1 MPVLHVQEA
10 SSRLLWSLLCA
21 LYCKFVYRV
30 QQCKSLSLLLPLSS
44 VGMIRDTVII
54 CHVQASA
61 ASAQQMPISLPGST
75 ITSLRLRPQQ
85 DQYKD
90 MAKFLGYSSASS
102 SLPSPSITRSNHSHA
117 PPQATSQAPIPAK
130 SQTAG
135 QTPRRSQEATS
146 HAGLYPNDHAMDI
159 PSRPHRPTSGNVR
172 DNRQEAVQIEFSS
185 MSSTSTSSQSSRS
198 SHGHSARQQ
207 AGGQPDR
214 LVDRQAE
221 RQSHSRFERQAEGQ
235 PQNQPVRHAGGQ
247 PEKQAEGQQ
256 YQAAVARV
264 AASPF
269 MADAEHSFL
278 PTAVPPVSAFK
289 SPFMADAEHSFV
301 PNPAIAQQGAP
312 APWGAFAPAT
322 SPFQTSNPQNRTPST
337 HHSPAGHSSNSN
349 STGTHASPPTDYFS
363 YLDLLGAQQA
373 ANLKPSSQ
381 QPQSTQHHQSTQ
393 AEMPHSH
400 RQHRQQWQQQGQD
413 RPQHAHAQRAGGQHT
428 DTQHAQ
434 VRPSPLAQPAGPSQQ
449 TPTGFNSGPLGT
461 IAHPRSAFDSFDTS
475 GGCQLQKSSWLLGH
489 GLPGAC
495 LSALHCALLVY
506 MVCLLHCAWQVFHC
520 LLYSAW
526 QVYTIHSTV
535 LGMQ

>member
-1 MPVLHVQEA
+1 MPVLPVQEA

-21 LYCKFVYRV
+21 MYCKFVYRV
-30 QQCKSLSLLLPLSS
+30 QQCKSLSQLLPLSS

-61 ASAQQMPISLPGST
+61 ASAQQMPISLPAST
-75 ITSLRLRPQQ
+75 ITSLHLRPQQ

-172 DNRQEAVQIEFSS
+172 DNRHEAVQIEASS

-198 SHGHSARQQ
+198 SHTHSARQQ

-221 RQSHSRFERQAEGQ
+221 RHGQFERQ
-235 PQNQPVRHAGGQ
+235 AGGQ
-247 PEKQAEGQQ
+247 PEKQAEGQHERQQ

-278 PTAVPPVSAFK
+278 PAAVPPVSAFK

-301 PNPAIAQQGAP
+301 PNPATAQQGAP

-322 SPFQTSNPQNRTPST
+322 LPSQTSNLQNSTPSN

-363 YLDLLGAQQA
+363 YLDLLGPQQA
-373 ANLKPSSQ
+373 ANLPPSSQ
-381 QPQSTQHHQSTQ
+381 QPHSTQHHQSTQ

-400 RQHRQQWQQQGQD
+400 RQHRQHWQQQGQD
-413 RPQHAHAQRAGGQHT
+413 RPQHAKAQHAQRAGRQHA

-434 VRPSPLAQPAGPSQQ
+434 HGSAQQHRQQHQHGRPQHGQDAGGRQADQYLQQVQLQQQVRASPFAQPAGPSQQ
-449 TPTGFNSGPLGT
+449 TPTGSNSGPLGT

-475 GGCQLQKSSWLLGH
+475 GGCQL
-489 GLPGAC
+489 
-495 LSALHCALLVY
+495 
-506 MVCLLHCAWQVFHC
+506 
-520 LLYSAW
+520 
-526 QVYTIHSTV
+526 
-535 LGMQ
+535 